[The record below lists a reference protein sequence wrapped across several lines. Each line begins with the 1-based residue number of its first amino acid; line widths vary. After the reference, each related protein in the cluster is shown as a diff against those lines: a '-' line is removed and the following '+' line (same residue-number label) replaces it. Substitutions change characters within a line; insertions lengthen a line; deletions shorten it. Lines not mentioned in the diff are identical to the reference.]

1 MHKNKWR
8 CFFCTVLTLI
18 LYISLAVPAFGET
31 PPIENPISGY
41 EPVAAASKGRAS
53 DVIAIAKTQDGYKG
67 VICNKGMN
75 NEKRYSY
82 FGDVWDAELAKAN
95 ENSIGHWCSEFASWC
110 HVQAKVPGAKPLI
123 SVTAWRNYYKNSLYM
138 MYASAENASIEKE
151 TRADVVKNWFKGFQS
166 NGTLKLKDLK
176 EGDILLIL
184 TDKRLA
190 GGTRAPHHTAIFDHY
205 SGNEVFVIDGNVK
218 ANSSSSQVRVDGKY
232 EAREVICV
240 VRPDYNQ

>member
-1 MHKNKWR
+1 MCKNKSR
-8 CFFCTVLTLI
+8 NSFCAVLSLI
-18 LYISLAVPAFGET
+18 ICISMAVPAFGET
-31 PPIENPISGY
+31 PKIENPISGY
-41 EPVAAASKGRAS
+41 ESVAEASKGRAS
-53 DVIAIAKTQDGYKG
+53 DVIAIAKTQEGYKG
-67 VICNKGMN
+67 VIYNKGMD

-82 FGDVWDAELAKAN
+82 FSNVWDPELAKAN
-95 ENSIGHWCSEFASWC
+95 ESNIGHWCSEFVSWC
-110 HVQAKVPGAKPLI
+110 LVQAKVPGAKPLV
-123 SVTAWRNYYKNSLYM
+123 SVTAWRNYYKDSLYK

-151 TRADVVKNWFKGFQS
+151 THADVVENWFTGFQS

-218 ANSSSSQVRVDGKY
+218 TNKSSSQVRVYGKY

-240 VRPDYNQ
+240 IRPHYNQ